1 MRFLNNYSK
10 FFIAFIIIIFAFAC
24 ERDIEGLSAPENSK
38 DPNVFIDGF
47 SGGLLYAAFGGSFP
61 AAFQVDNKETYNNS
75 SASMKIEVPD
85 ANDARG
91 AYAGGS
97 FFTGAGRDLSSYN
110 VLTFWAKATKSA
122 SIDVVGFGNDLG
134 ANKYTTS
141 ISGLKV
147 NTNWKKYYI
156 PIPDPSPKSSIVNI
170 TS

>member
-91 AYAGGS
+91 VYAGGY
-97 FFTGAGRDLSSYN
+97 L
-110 VLTFWAKATKSA
+110 LTM
-122 SIDVVGFGNDLG
+122 
-134 ANKYTTS
+134 Y
-141 ISGLKV
+141 
-147 NTNWKKYYI
+147 
-156 PIPDPSPKSSIVNI
+156 
-170 TS
+170 